1 MFFCLNG
8 ALFVDR
14 KSKVSKHEAKER
26 IKKLLLRG
34 ENIFLFPEGTWN
46 YTPNELLLPLNWGCI
61 EIAQFCN
68 VPIIPF
74 VMDYHDN
81 RCKIKWGEKLSIPK
95 TMDKKMGIE
104 LLEEKMAT
112 LLWELFE
119 DETICHREDVSGDW
133 WDQEW
138 ERRVLAYPKLDAE
151 YERTVA
157 RQVRY

>member
-1 MFFCLNG
+1 
-8 ALFVDR
+8 
-14 KSKVSKHEAKER
+14 
-26 IKKLLLRG
+26 
-34 ENIFLFPEGTWN
+34 
-46 YTPNELLLPLNWGCI
+46 
-61 EIAQFCN
+61 
-68 VPIIPF
+68 
-74 VMDYHDN
+74 MDYHDN